1 MKFKHSET
9 KVSTSENVSLAVI
22 HRGYFA
28 GHSVAMIKWTWGLF
42 FQNVQFDTPWKSSD
56 VILGGVNL
64 LYYKYHKINFKDSG
78 SYISPN

>member
-28 GHSVAMIKWTWGLF
+28 GHSVI
-42 FQNVQFDTPWKSSD
+42 NVQFDTPWKSSD
-56 VILGGVNL
+56 VILDGVNL
-64 LYYKYHKINFKDSG
+64 LHCKCHKINFKDSG